1 MQVCF
6 CVHVG
11 CEFLTALK
19 DFLHHSD
26 RERVMLMSW
35 GAPTDACFQTILAKH
50 RNIEDVL
57 LHFCKETHVV
67 LVRAYPQLPSDIFKE
82 MNMANLHDAARK
94 HVLCRHSYCIVL
106 ITRDAPEWIASIPE
120 FCEELNESLKVL

>member
-26 RERVMLMSW
+26 LERVILMSW
-35 GAPTDACFQTILAKH
+35 RAPPDACFQTILPEH
-50 RNIEDVL
+50 RDVEDVL
-57 LHFCKETHVV
+57 FHFCKETHVI
-67 LVRAYPQLPSDIFKE
+67 LVGAYPQLSSDVFQE
-82 MNMANLHDAARK
+82 MNMANLHNTIGKD
-94 HVLCRHSYCIVL
+94 VLCCHSYCIVL
-106 ITRDAPEWIASIPE
+106 ITRDATKRVASILE
-120 FCEELNESLKVL
+120 FCEELNESLKIF